1 MGEIG
6 EALGKAISRALAQ
19 ELAKNP
25 FFAEYE
31 WPILIGIGL
40 LVIVAFVIEQRAS
53 QKKKLT
59 PAVTP
64 KRDTQPQPSRHV
76 FAEYF
81 EQYGL
86 PISLKT
92 RIPLMLSTVALLIA
106 VFGDMP
112 YDFFELL
119 RVLVFVT
126 SLIVMAALWKAKIV
140 SGWIWLTGS
149 VAILYNPLM
158 TIHLHR
164 DTWVWINVATI
175 IMFGAL
181 IMLVR
186 DQRPVA

>member
-76 FAEYF
+76 FAEYL
-81 EQYGL
+81 EQYAL

-126 SLIVMAALWKAKIV
+126 SLIVMAALWNAKIV